1 MTTAPFDGAQDRR
14 LNAAIVGA
22 GVAGSALTLA
32 LAARAP
38 AGFRLGIFDRADPGP
53 GTAYAPQSAS
63 LLLNG
68 PVRAMSMMP
77 DDRAH
82 FERWLVDEPSDA
94 LICRARYGAYAR
106 ATIASALASRS
117 DFTAVRDEVID
128 LSRNDDDSFTLA
140 TANGA
145 RFVAPHVV
153 LALGNF
159 APAAHFLPEN
169 VREFSGYFGDPWR
182 VDVSPFENRD
192 VALIGSRLTA
202 MDVVTLLD
210 ERAFRGRIHVISR
223 HGLLPRL
230 EDPRVRGAD
239 PATLGL
245 DSSTPYALLRSM
257 RRAAAAFTGDWRA
270 VVDSIR
276 TITPAIW
283 LSWSDR
289 DRKRF
294 LRHAQAM
301 WAVHRY
307 RVPAATYAAFS
318 RLQAEGR
325 VVNHRGRIQHAEVRD
340 SEVQIALVN
349 ESGVQT
355 LRAAYVVNCTGPNS
369 DIRRIERPLVKS
381 ALRRG
386 LIRPD
391 RLHLGIDASE
401 QYRILDASGREQRN
415 LFGIG
420 PLLRGLWYETTAVPE
435 VVKHASAVA
444 AELLREKTEMA
455 VAG

>member
-1 MTTAPFDGAQDRR
+1 MTNANID
-14 LNAAIVGA
+14 AAIVGA

-38 AGFRLGIFDRADPGP
+38 AGFRTAIFDSALPGP

-77 DDRAH
+77 ADRGH

-94 LICRARYGAYAR
+94 LVCRARYGAYAR
-106 ATIASALASRS
+106 ATIASALASRG
-117 DFTAVRDEVID
+117 DFRHVRDEVVD
-128 LSRNDDDSFTLA
+128 LWRNDDDSFTLV
-140 TANGA
+140 TANDA
-145 RFVAPHVV
+145 RFIAKNVA

-159 APAAHFLPEN
+159 APASQFLPER
-169 VREFSGYFGDPWR
+169 VREFSGYYGDPWH

-202 MDVVTLLD
+202 MDVVALLD

-230 EDPRVRGAD
+230 EDPRIRGAD
-239 PATLGL
+239 PATLAL
-245 DSSTPYALLRSM
+245 DTSTPYTLLRSM
-257 RRAAAAFTGDWRA
+257 RSATSQFSGDWRA

-276 TITPAIW
+276 EITPAIW
-283 LSWSDR
+283 SSWSDR
-289 DRKRF
+289 ERKRF

-307 RVPAATYAAFS
+307 RVPAATHAAFS

-325 VVNHRGRIQHAEVRD
+325 VLNHRGRIQFAEVKD
-340 SEVQIALVN
+340 SEVHIALAN
-349 ESGVQT
+349 GPAAQT
-355 LRAAYVVNCTGPNS
+355 IRAAYVVNCTGPNS
-369 DIRRIERPLVKS
+369 DIRRVERALVKS

-435 VVKHASAVA
+435 VVKHASAIA
-444 AELLREKTEMA
+444 AELLRENTEMA